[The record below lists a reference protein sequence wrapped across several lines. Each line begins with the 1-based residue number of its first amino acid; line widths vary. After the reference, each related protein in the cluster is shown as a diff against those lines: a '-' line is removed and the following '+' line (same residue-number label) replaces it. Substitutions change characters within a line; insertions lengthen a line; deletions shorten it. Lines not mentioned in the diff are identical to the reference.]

1 MKATRRH
8 TGEGTHNVPRHGGDG
23 PLVSA
28 AQAGDANAF
37 VCVLKHYEWLVKG
50 QLKRLLPELNEVDD
64 LYQDT
69 LLETYRSLHS
79 YSHRGRFPS
88 WLIQI
93 ACRVAY
99 RYCRAAARDRAMI
112 REYMQARSNTQS
124 MPFDAWF
131 NAEGIHILLASLS
144 GVDRRLIEYRY
155 FEGLAPSEI
164 ARRMNWE
171 PTRVRVRIHRI
182 LKRLRE
188 EWETTH
194 GD

>member
-8 TGEGTHNVPRHGGDG
+8 RSEKAQTSTACGSDG

-37 VCVLKHYEWLVKG
+37 VSVLKHYEWLVKG

-69 LLETYRSLHS
+69 LLESYRSLHS

-99 RYCRAAARDRAMI
+99 RHCRVAARDRAMI
-112 REYMQARSNTQS
+112 REYMQTRGNTQS
-124 MPFDAWF
+124 LPFDAWF
-131 NAEGIHILLASLS
+131 NEEGIHILLATLG
-144 GVDRRLIEYRY
+144 GVDRMLIEYRY

-164 ARRMNWE
+164 AERMEWE

-182 LKRLRE
+182 LKRLRD
-188 EWETTH
+188 EWEATH
-194 GD
+194 GG